1 MSRRWKIQ
9 DPLLFA
15 FVAVAT
21 GLGLVFIFDA
31 GYARAIGSGRAALG
45 ALPPEFL
52 AQVKFLPL
60 AIGLG
65 VLAAQI
71 RPERWRRWATPL
83 WLATLALLL
92 IVKEFGTEL
101 NGAKRWLPLGPIG
114 VQPAEL
120 AKFAT
125 ILYLAAIFADRK
137 PWPEKIKPSRHW
149 ADWLDRVAVPKIR
162 RALPAILVL
171 VGVYWIEKEPDLG
184 TAAVVAFIAFVLM
197 AVGGISRKSLLA
209 VIVLG
214 LGGGLVMVKQE
225 SYRLDRFK
233 IHASRWSPENI
244 DDLAYQTVQSE
255 IAMASGGVAGV
266 GFGSGRA
273 KHLMPA
279 TTTDFINATIAEET
293 GFLGAFGVLC
303 VLGAIVWRLLYNA
316 QRAPTEFGKLV
327 LVGTAS
333 WVGVQTT
340 VNFMMAN
347 ALLPA
352 IGIPIPL
359 ISSGGSSLLALW
371 VAFGACQAMLR
382 PQLAVVKVEKEDAHA
397 AGRDRRRDGRAY
409 LSGA

>member
-9 DPLLFA
+9 DPLLLLL
-15 FVAVAT
+15 VAVAT
-21 GLGLVFIFDA
+21 VLGLVFIFDA
-31 GYARAIGSGRAALG
+31 GYARAIGSGRAVLG

-60 AIGLG
+60 AILCG
-65 VLAAQI
+65 VLAAQV
-71 RPERWRRWATPL
+71 RPQKWRSWALPL
-83 WLATLALLL
+83 WLGTLALLL
-92 IVKEFGTEL
+92 VVKEFGTEL
-101 NGAKRWLPLGPIG
+101 NGAKRWLQIGPLGF
-114 VQPAEL
+114 QPAEL

-125 ILYLAAIFADRK
+125 ILYLAAVFADRK
-137 PWPEKIKPSRHW
+137 PWPEKIRPSRHW
-149 ADWLDRVAVPKIR
+149 AEWLDRVAIPKAR

-171 VGVYWIEKEPDLG
+171 IGVYWIEKEPDLG
-184 TAAVVAFIAFVLM
+184 TAAVVAFIAFVMM

-209 VIVLG
+209 VVVIG
-214 LGGGLVMVKQE
+214 LAGGLFLVKQE

-244 DDLAYQTVQSE
+244 DDMAYQTVQSE
-255 IAMASGGVAGV
+255 IAMASGGIAGV

-293 GFLGAFGVLC
+293 GFLGSMAILS

-316 QRAPTEFGKLV
+316 RRSPSEFGRLV

-333 WVGVQTT
+333 WIGIQTT
-340 VNFMMAN
+340 VNVMMAN

-371 VAFGACQAMLR
+371 VAFGACQSALR
-382 PQLAVVKVEKEDAHA
+382 PQLAVVKLDKEDAHA
-397 AGRDRRRDGRAY
+397 AGGDRRRNGRAY